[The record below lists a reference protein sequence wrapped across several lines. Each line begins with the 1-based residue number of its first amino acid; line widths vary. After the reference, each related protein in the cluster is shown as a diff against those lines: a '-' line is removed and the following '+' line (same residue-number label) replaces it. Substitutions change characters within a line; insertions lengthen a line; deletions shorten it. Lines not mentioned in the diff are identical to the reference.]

1 MKNYSYQLFQLIAD
15 LKNLSEAKSFLT
27 DFLADSELKTLANR
41 LAIIRLLDQGKSY
54 VEIKKELKV
63 SSATIASTASLLE
76 KQGIKQ
82 GLKKLNLEEKAE
94 KLLKRLG
101 L

>member
-41 LAIIRLLDQGKSY
+41 LSIIKLLDEGKSY
-54 VEIKKELKV
+54 VEIKKQLKV
-63 SSATIASTASLLE
+63 SSATIASTVELLE
-76 KQGIKQ
+76 RKGI
-82 GLKKLNLEEKAE
+82 E
-94 KLLKRLG
+94 LG
-101 L
+101 LRKIKLDAWATNLIEKIKI